1 MSNRDSMFN
10 YFISGFEKEMQA
22 NLRLMFTQMC
32 MQEEYQKRRERE
44 QLKKEIKA
52 ELLSEIKVTAD
63 ISEVIQEIEE
73 LHKAI
78 ESLGK

>member
-1 MSNRDSMFN
+1 M
-10 YFISGFEKEMQA
+10 
-22 NLRLMFTQMC
+22 MFTQMC
-32 MQEEYQKRRERE
+32 MQEEYLKSRERE

-52 ELLSEIKVTAD
+52 ELLSEIKATVD

-73 LHKAI
+73 LRKAI

>member
-1 MSNRDSMFN
+1 MANRESMFN
-10 YFISGFEKEMQA
+10 YFISGFEKETQA

-32 MQEEYQKRRERE
+32 MQEEYQKRHERE

-73 LHKAI
+73 LRKAI